1 MSTLAARRAEFA
13 VDTAMH
19 VVAIEL
25 LLAAQAIDLRGIQP
39 APALR
44 EAYRV
49 VRRCVPMMVHDRIVG
64 DDIAAAYELVSS
76 GHLA

>member
-1 MSTLAARRAEFA
+1 MSTLAARRAAFA

-25 LLAAQAIDLRGIQP
+25 LLAAQAIDLRCIEP

-44 EAYRV
+44 DAYGRL
-49 VRRCVPMMVHDRIVG
+49 RRRVPMMVHDRIVG
-64 DDIAAAYELVSS
+64 DDIAVIYDLVST
-76 GHLA
+76 GQLA